1 MDCVIASSWMTIS
14 SIKELTFA
22 FCINLFRGKH
32 KYYSTKYCI
41 INYTILE
48 RATHIYLVQK

>member
-1 MDCVIASSWMTIS
+1 MDCVIASNWMTIL
-14 SIKELTFA
+14 SIKELTFV

-32 KYYSTKYCI
+32 KYYSTKYI

-48 RATHIYLVQK
+48 RAHTFI